1 MPDLNQFYLL
11 DGVAAAV
18 ILLSAWIAYLR
29 GFVREVFA
37 LGTWIG
43 AVVGTAY
50 FYPQASEF
58 VREHIET
65 QLAADLAAG
74 VGVFFVSFILLR
86 LISGALAEAIAG
98 SEHNAIDRAAGF
110 LFGILRGV
118 LLLVVAYMAFAW
130 FFPAAE
136 QPKWLNDA
144 KVTPMLRE
152 GARELEK
159 ILPSGWKSEPGETA
173 RLRRLDQH
181 AAELERLRQGFNV
194 PAPSVSGGNA
204 DTVNSGYNTDMRR
217 GLESLL
223 RGEKENGDA
232 GAKR

>member
-18 ILLSAWIAYLR
+18 VLLSAWIAYLR
-29 GFVREVFA
+29 GFIREVFA
-37 LGTWIG
+37 LGTWVG

-58 VREHIET
+58 VRQHIET

-74 VGVFFVSFILLR
+74 IGVFFVSFILLR
-86 LISGALAEAIAG
+86 LISGVMAEAIAG
-98 SEHNAIDRAAGF
+98 SDHNAIDRAAGF
-110 LFGILRGV
+110 LFGILRGG
-118 LLLVVAYMAFAW
+118 LLLVVAFMAFSW
-130 FFPAAE
+130 FFPDAE
-136 QPKWLNDA
+136 QPRWLKDA

-159 ILPSGWKSEPGETA
+159 ILPSGWKSGPEESA

-181 AAELERLRQGFNV
+181 AAELEKLRQGFNV
-194 PAPSVSGGNA
+194 PAPSVPNDRSVAG
-204 DTVNSGYNTDMRR
+204 NSGYNTDVRR
-217 GLESLL
+217 GLDNLL
-223 RGEKENGDA
+223 RAEKEKSNADA
-232 GAKR
+232 NR

>member
-1 MPDLNQFYLL
+1 MPDLDQFFLL

-18 ILLSAWIAYLR
+18 VLLSAWIAYLR
-29 GFVREVFA
+29 GFVREVFS

-43 AVVGTAY
+43 AVVATAY
-50 FYPQASEF
+50 FYPQASAF
-58 VREHIET
+58 IRQHIET
-65 QLAADLAAG
+65 ELAADLAAG

-86 LISGALAEAIAG
+86 LVSGAIAEAIAG

-110 LFGILRGV
+110 LFGILRGL

-130 FFPAAE
+130 FFPQTE

-159 ILPSGWKSEPGETA
+159 VLPSGWKTEPGEAA
-173 RLRRLDQH
+173 RLKQLDRH
-181 AAELERLRQGFNV
+181 AAELERLRQGFNI
-194 PAPSVSGGNA
+194 PAPSVPANNSGSVIPGYNA
-204 DTVNSGYNTDMRR
+204 DARGGLNT
-217 GLESLL
+217 LL
-223 RGEKENGDA
+223 RSSRETGDD
-232 GAKR
+232 GTRR